1 MLKKFPTFLFC
12 WSLFQEKKKPKT
24 LSFPLFIF
32 ISLKQ
37 TSLSPSSSEKA
48 PISPS
53 EYSSPSS
60 FPCLNE
66 KPEGFRGPFGS
77 ENLRWGRDAKNR

>member
-1 MLKKFPTFLFC
+1 MELRMERTKRTNIPFRENSQPPHYTHG
-12 WSLFQEKKKPKT
+12 EKKPKT

-60 FPCLNE
+60 FP
-66 KPEGFRGPFGS
+66 
-77 ENLRWGRDAKNR
+77 

>member
-1 MLKKFPTFLFC
+1 MELRIERTKRTNIPFRENSQPPPPPHYTH
-12 WSLFQEKKKPKT
+12 EKKKPKT

-37 TSLSPSSSEKA
+37 TSLSPRSSEKA

-60 FPCLNE
+60 FPWPKRE
-66 KPEGFRGPFGS
+66 T
-77 ENLRWGRDAKNR
+77 

>member
-1 MLKKFPTFLFC
+1 MELRMERTKRTNIPFRENSQPPLH
-12 WSLFQEKKKPKT
+12 SREKKKTKT

-53 EYSSPSS
+53 EYSSPSF
-60 FPCLNE
+60 FPWPKRE
-66 KPEGFRGPFGS
+66 T
-77 ENLRWGRDAKNR
+77 

>member
-1 MLKKFPTFLFC
+1 MELRMKRTNRINIPFRENLQPPTTLTR
-12 WSLFQEKKKPKT
+12 KKKPKT

-37 TSLSPSSSEKA
+37 TSLSPSSSKKA

-53 EYSSPSS
+53 EYSSPLS
-60 FPCLNE
+60 FSWPKRE
-66 KPEGFRGPFGS
+66 T
-77 ENLRWGRDAKNR
+77 

>member
-1 MLKKFPTFLFC
+1 MELRMERTKRKISLLGRIHNPPTTLTR
-12 WSLFQEKKKPKT
+12 KKKPKT

-48 PISPS
+48 PISLS

-60 FPCLNE
+60 FPWPKRE
-66 KPEGFRGPFGS
+66 T
-77 ENLRWGRDAKNR
+77 

>member
-1 MLKKFPTFLFC
+1 MELRMERTKRTDIPFRENSQPPYTHR
-12 WSLFQEKKKPKT
+12 KKKPKT
-24 LSFPLFIF
+24 LSFSLFIF

-48 PISPS
+48 TISPS

-60 FPCLNE
+60 FPWPKRE
-66 KPEGFRGPFGS
+66 T
-77 ENLRWGRDAKNR
+77 

>member
-1 MLKKFPTFLFC
+1 MELRMKRTKRTNIPFRENSQPLTTLT
-12 WSLFQEKKKPKT
+12 KKKPKT

-32 ISLKQ
+32 TSLKQ
-37 TSLSPSSSEKA
+37 TSLSPSSSEKT

-60 FPCLNE
+60 FPWPKRE
-66 KPEGFRGPFGS
+66 T
-77 ENLRWGRDAKNR
+77 

>member
-1 MLKKFPTFLFC
+1 MELRMERTKRTNIPFRENSQPPTTLT
-12 WSLFQEKKKPKT
+12 EKKKPKT

-60 FPCLNE
+60 FPWPKRE
-66 KPEGFRGPFGS
+66 T
-77 ENLRWGRDAKNR
+77 

>member
-1 MLKKFPTFLFC
+1 MELRMEMTKRTKIPFRENSQPPSF
-12 WSLFQEKKKPKT
+12 FQEKKKPKT

-32 ISLKQ
+32 TSLKQ
-37 TSLSPSSSEKA
+37 TSLLPSSSEKA

-60 FPCLNE
+60 FPWP
-66 KPEGFRGPFGS
+66 KR
-77 ENLRWGRDAKNR
+77 EN

>member
-1 MLKKFPTFLFC
+1 MELRMERTKRTNIPFRENSQPHPTTLTRK
-12 WSLFQEKKKPKT
+12 KKKPKT

-60 FPCLNE
+60 FP
-66 KPEGFRGPFGS
+66 
-77 ENLRWGRDAKNR
+77 

>member
-1 MLKKFPTFLFC
+1 MELRMERTKRTNIPFKENSQPPTTLTR
-12 WSLFQEKKKPKT
+12 KKKPKT

-48 PISPS
+48 HVSPS
-53 EYSSPSS
+53 EYSSPSF
-60 FPCLNE
+60 FPWPKRE
-66 KPEGFRGPFGS
+66 T
-77 ENLRWGRDAKNR
+77 